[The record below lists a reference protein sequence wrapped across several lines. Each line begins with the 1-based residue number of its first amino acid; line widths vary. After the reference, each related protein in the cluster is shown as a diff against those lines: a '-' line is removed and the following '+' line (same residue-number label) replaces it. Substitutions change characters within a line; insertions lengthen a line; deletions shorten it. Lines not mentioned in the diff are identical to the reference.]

1 MANPI
6 FNLYGTCF
14 ACLFEPR
21 LRPGDM
27 PANPYHVKMLFLTR
41 KKKKNMHAHTHKHA
55 QMRDDDEQNEERER
69 ERERER
75 EGVKVVWGRK
85 MKWR

>member
-41 KKKKNMHAHTHKHA
+41 KKKKYARTHTHTNT
-55 QMRDDDEQNEERER
+55 QMRDDDEQNEGMRER
-69 ERERER
+69 ERGLR
-75 EGVKVVWGRK
+75 
-85 MKWR
+85 